1 VLWKRNFAAD
11 KLADFNDFARLNAA
25 GADAQALVAG
35 LGDGAHGAQVHIPA
49 ATAHVVSVADLIS
62 KLRTF
67 AADITNLCHD
77 R

>member
-1 VLWKRNFAAD
+1 MKSETWQNAE
-11 KLADFNDFARLNAA
+11 LACFNDLAGLNAA
-25 GADAQALVAG
+25 GAYAQALVAG
-35 LGDGAHGAQVHIPA
+35 LGNGAYRAQVHIPA

-67 AADITNLCHD
+67 AADFTNLCHD

>member
-1 VLWKRNFAAD
+1 MQFWLSAE
-11 KLADFNDFARLNAA
+11 LAGFNHLAGLNAA

-35 LGDGAHGAQVHIPA
+35 LGNGAHGAQVHIPA
-49 ATAHVVSVADLIS
+49 AAAHVMGVADLIS

-67 AADITNLCHD
+67 AADFANLCHD

>member
-1 VLWKRNFAAD
+1 MKARTQAE
-11 KLADFNDFARLNAA
+11 LARLNDLARLNAA
-25 GADAQALVAG
+25 GTDAQALVAG
-35 LGDGAHGAQVHIPA
+35 FGDGAHRAQVHIPA

-67 AADITNLCHD
+67 AADFTNLCHD

>member
-1 VLWKRNFAAD
+1 LQKRN
-11 KLADFNDFARLNAA
+11 LAEANLACFNDLARLDAA

-35 LGDGAHGAQVHIPA
+35 LGDGAHRAQVHIPA
-49 ATAHVVSVADLIS
+49 ATAHVVSVADLVS

-67 AADITNLCHD
+67 AADFTNLCHD